1 MAMRRWKLRRSRTRP
16 QWRSGRRDVRAARRS
31 RPRTSQVGY
40 DSADMAR
47 MTGGE
52 ALVKTLRREGTRVVF
67 GLPGVQLYGVM
78 AALREEKAVRFI
90 ATRHEQAIGY
100 MADGYARA
108 GGGYGVGLVVPG
120 PGLLNTTAGLSTAY
134 AASSPVLMI
143 SGQVPR
149 ANIGKDVGVLHEVN
163 DQLDAI
169 APVTKWRK
177 RVVEIR
183 DVPAA
188 VQDAVRQLK
197 TGRPRP
203 VEIELPPET
212 MEDEAEVELLDPLL
226 VVRAGA
232 SAHDVQRAVSLLLA
246 SSRPVIYA
254 GGGVHGAG
262 AHQAVADVA
271 EYLQAG
277 GGQSAEGKGAVS
289 DHNDLSLGASIY
301 PQSLLKKYLEQADVI
316 LAVGSRC
323 ALAGFKPEQQ
333 VIQIDVDPDEIGRN
347 HRKTFGL
354 EGDARVTLEQLL
366 ERLRAA
372 TPPRPSRKTE
382 REALRAEIAA
392 TLTQEPQASITRS
405 LRSGVPED
413 AIVVAGMTQIGYYT
427 RPFWPVYRPRTYLT
441 SSYSGNLGFA
451 FPTALGAKVACPDR
465 PVVAISGDGGFL
477 YNAQELATAVQYGI
491 NVIALVFN
499 DNAYGNVA
507 RDLDEA
513 WGGSYGAELTNPDF
527 MKLADAY
534 GVVGMRADTPTDVGV
549 LVTKALTLE
558 RPVLIE
564 IPVGRMPRPVF
575 FPPRRKPTRS

>member
-1 MAMRRWKLRRSRTRP
+1 
-16 QWRSGRRDVRAARRS
+16 
-31 RPRTSQVGY
+31 
-40 DSADMAR
+40 MAR

-212 MEDEAEVELLDPLL
+212 MEDEDEVELLDPLL

-232 SAHDVQRAVSLLLA
+232 SAHDVERAVSLLLA

-277 GGQSAEGKGAVS
+277 VVQSAEGKGAVS

-354 EGDARVTLEQLL
+354 VGDARATLEQLL

-405 LRSGVPED
+405 LRSGIPED

-534 GVVGMRADTPTDVGV
+534 GVVGMRADTPTDVGA